1 MLRGTAAGPRGKPHK
16 HHPNSSSSRLR
27 HHTPHLALS
36 MERLKF
42 KVQGRQIQRWDG
54 CVQGSDVTAS
64 LQPLCGAG
72 TSMETHPEDV
82 PSLLEASLGDSVAL
96 TQGSFLSIL
105 GYCPRGSA
113 VTGTCGTRSSATSS
127 APPAPLRLGTSSPS
141 EVSLGN
147 LQTHSNGHL
156 GSVCYL

>member
-1 MLRGTAAGPRGKPHK
+1 M
-16 HHPNSSSSRLR
+16 
-27 HHTPHLALS
+27 
-36 MERLKF
+36 
-42 KVQGRQIQRWDG
+42 
-54 CVQGSDVTAS
+54 QGSDVTAS

-72 TSMETHPEDV
+72 TSMENHPEDV

-113 VTGTCGTRSSATSS
+113 VTGTCGTCSSATSS

>member
-1 MLRGTAAGPRGKPHK
+1 
-16 HHPNSSSSRLR
+16 
-27 HHTPHLALS
+27 

-42 KVQGRQIQRWDG
+42 KVKGRQIQRWDG
-54 CVQGSDVTAS
+54 YVQGSDVTAS

-72 TSMETHPEDV
+72 TFMETHPEDV
-82 PSLLEASLGDSVAL
+82 PSLLEAFLGDSVAL

-127 APPAPLRLGTSSPS
+127 ALSRLQPRSTLARAPHPR
-141 EVSLGN
+141 
-147 LQTHSNGHL
+147 
-156 GSVCYL
+156 